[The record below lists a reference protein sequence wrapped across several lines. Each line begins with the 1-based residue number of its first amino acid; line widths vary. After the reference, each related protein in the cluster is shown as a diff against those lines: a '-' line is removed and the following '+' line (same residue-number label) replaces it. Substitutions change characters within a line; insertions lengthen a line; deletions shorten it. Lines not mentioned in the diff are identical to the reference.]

1 MIKVLLF
8 DFSRTL
14 IHPKPISFTGKL
26 NDLYREA
33 VSKQDFNFYNQFSL
47 NQELLDFIRTLKDK
61 YTLAIYTTDIIQNDP
76 AVKPII
82 DEIFKFVF
90 AANDLNI
97 GKREPAGY
105 LVIAKKLKVS
115 PEDILFV
122 DDLPANVEAAQ
133 KAGLQTIQF
142 TNNKKLFTEL
152 KNKLS

>member
-1 MIKVLLF
+1 MIKVILF

-33 VSKQDFNFYNQFSL
+33 SSKQDFNFYNQFSL
-47 NQELLDFIRTLKDK
+47 NQELLDFIKTLKDK
-61 YTLAIYTTDIIQNDP
+61 YTLAIYTTDVIQNDP
-76 AVKPII
+76 AIKPNL
-82 DEIFKFVF
+82 DEIFDFVF

-122 DDLPANVEAAQ
+122 DDLPANVGAAQ

-142 TNNKKLFTEL
+142 ISNKQILGDLKGKL
-152 KNKLS
+152 